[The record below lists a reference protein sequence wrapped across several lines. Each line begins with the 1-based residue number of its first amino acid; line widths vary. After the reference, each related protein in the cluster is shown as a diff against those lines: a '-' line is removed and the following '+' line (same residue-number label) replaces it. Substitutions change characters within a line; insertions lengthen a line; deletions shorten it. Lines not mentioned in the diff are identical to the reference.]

1 MVPRCGHGRGDG
13 QARKQGQGRGHRSS
27 ACAACE
33 GDAENNFEAGREFD
47 EFEEQEAPDDKMEE
61 EPEEQ
66 ASSSPAELASTART
80 LKSGRLPAW
89 ACFGMASEFDEDH
102 A

>member
-1 MVPRCGHGRGDG
+1 
-13 QARKQGQGRGHRSS
+13 
-27 ACAACE
+27 
-33 GDAENNFEAGREFD
+33 
-47 EFEEQEAPDDKMEE
+47 MEE